1 MIFSN
6 YPQYFNFSPKFSK
19 AFDQLSEVN
28 FDGFSIYIYIYIMNL
43 LMYNMTVGY
52 MFRNK
57 LATQ

>member
-6 YPQYFNFSPKFSK
+6 YPQYFNFSPTFSK

-57 LATQ
+57 LATN

>member
-28 FDGFSIYIYIYIMNL
+28 FDGFSIYIYKMNL

-57 LATQ
+57 LATN

>member
-6 YPQYFNFSPKFSK
+6 YPQYFNFSPTFSK
-19 AFDQLSEVN
+19 AFDRLSEVN
-28 FDGFSIYIYIYIMNL
+28 FDGFSIYIYKMNL

-57 LATQ
+57 LATN

>member
-57 LATQ
+57 LATN